1 MNDDELMHYG
11 TPRHSGRY
19 PWGSGENPYQSMSGF
34 YGMARQLHKEGL
46 SDKEIAESF
55 GMSTRDYKSAY
66 SNAKNEVRA
75 ANRAQALRLKDKG
88 YSNTAI
94 GERMGVNESTVR
106 SWLDDDIAERSSISK
121 NTAKAL
127 KNAVDDKKYID
138 IGGGVENQMGISRTA
153 LDNAVKMLK
162 DEGYTIHY
170 IQTEQLGTG
179 HKTSI
184 KVLAPPDTTYSEVWN
199 HKADIEFPGF
209 HSEDNGRT
217 IDKIG
222 KPVSISSKRIKIN
235 YAEEGGKDKD
245 GVIELRRGVDDISLG
260 KAKYAQV
267 RIAVDGTHY
276 LKGMAMYRDDM
287 PDGVDIIFN
296 TNKAKGTPMLGEK
309 DNSVLKPMKKDQDN
323 PFGATIKGEHD
334 LILAQ
339 RYYTDK
345 DGKRKQSAINI
356 VNEEGDWNTWRKSLS
371 SQMLSKQSPMLAKK
385 QLKLAYDLKQDEFD
399 SIMKLENPVIRQQL
413 LDKFADGCDSASVHL
428 KAAGLPRQASKVIL
442 PFPSMKENEV
452 YAPSFRDGEE
462 VVLIRYPHGGTFE
475 IPRLKV
481 NNKVPEAK
489 KTLHNAQDAIGI
501 NAKVAER
508 LSGADFDG
516 DTVLV
521 IPTSTAKIKTSKS
534 LEGLKDFDPQRAYKA
549 YPGMPEVKGS
559 GFNKQQQMGN
569 VSNLITDMTIKG
581 ATSDEL
587 ARAVRHSMVIIDA
600 EKHNLNYKQ
609 SAIDNNI
616 AELKEKY
623 QGGKNRGASTII
635 SRASATAYVPVR
647 KEITNK
653 KYMTDDEK
661 KRYSKGEKI
670 YRDTGETYISKKTG
684 KEIKR
689 ISKSTKMAETSD
701 ANTLSSGYLIETV
714 YSEHANKLKALANKA
729 RSESRSTEYIPYSKE
744 ANKKYKAQVDSLN
757 SKLNIALKNRP
768 LERKA
773 QLIANAKVKNIY
785 SANPDMDSDDLK
797 KLKGRCLT
805 EARLQTG
812 ASKQQIKIEPK
823 EWEAIQAGAISTSK
837 LKSIVQNSD
846 LDVLKQLAMPRN
858 MRGVTPAQESRIK
871 VLERRGYTLAEIAD
885 AVGVSTSTVN
895 NVLQG
900 S

>member
-19 PWGSGENPYQSMSGF
+19 PWGSGENPYQSSTGL
-34 YGMARQLHKEGL
+34 YGMAKQLKSQGM

-55 GMSTRDYKSAY
+55 GMSTREYKSAY

-75 ANRAQALRLKDKG
+75 ANRAEALRLKDKG

-94 GERMGVNESTVR
+94 GKRMGVNESTVR
-106 SWLDDDIAERSSISK
+106 SWMDEDIAERSSISK

-127 KNAVDDKKYID
+127 KSAVDDKKYID

-162 DEGYTIHY
+162 DEGYTVHY

-209 HSEDNGRT
+209 HSEDKGRT

-323 PFGATIKGEHD
+323 PFGATIKGERE

-345 DGKRKQSAINI
+345 NGKRQQSALNI

-481 NNKVPEAK
+481 NNKVPDAK

-521 IPTSTAKIKTSKS
+521 IPTSTAKIKTSKP
-534 LEGLKDFDPQRAYKA
+534 LDGLKDFDPQRDYKA

-581 ATSDEL
+581 ATPDEL

-616 AELKEKY
+616 AELKKKY
-623 QGGKNRGASTII
+623 QGGSNRGASTII

-647 KEITNK
+647 KELTNT

-670 YRDTGETYISKKTG
+670 YRETGETYISKKTG
-684 KEIKR
+684 KEVKR

-729 RSESRSTEYIPYSKE
+729 RAESRSTDYIPYSKE
-744 ANKKYKAQVDSLN
+744 AHVKYKDQVDSLN

-773 QLIANAKVKNIY
+773 QLIANAKVKNVY
-785 SANPDMDSDDLK
+785 AANPDMDSDDLK

-823 EWEAIQAGAISTSK
+823 EWEAIQAGAISTNK

-846 LDVLKQLAMPRN
+846 LDVLKQLAMPRE

-871 VLERRGYTLAEIAD
+871 VLESRGYTLAEIAD
-885 AVGVSTSTVN
+885 AVGVSTGTIT

-900 S
+900 

>member
-19 PWGSGENPYQSMSGF
+19 PWGSGENPYQSSTGL
-34 YGMARQLHKEGL
+34 YGMAKQLKSQGM

-55 GMSTRDYKSAY
+55 GMSTREYKSAY

-75 ANRAQALRLKDKG
+75 ANRAEALRLKDKG

-94 GERMGVNESTVR
+94 GKRMGVNESTVR
-106 SWLDDDIAERSSISK
+106 SWMDEDIAERSSISK

-127 KNAVDDKKYID
+127 KSAVDDKKYID

-162 DEGYTIHY
+162 DEGCTVHY

-209 HSEDNGRT
+209 HSEDKGRT

-323 PFGATIKGEHD
+323 PFGATIKGERE

-345 DGKRKQSAINI
+345 NGKRQQSAINI

-481 NNKVPEAK
+481 NNKVPDAK

-521 IPTSTAKIKTSKS
+521 IPTSTAKIKTSKP
-534 LEGLKDFDPQRAYKA
+534 LDGLKDFDPQRDYKA

-581 ATSDEL
+581 ATPDEL

-616 AELKEKY
+616 AELKKKY
-623 QGGKNRGASTII
+623 QGGSNRGASTII

-647 KEITNK
+647 KEITNT

-670 YRDTGETYISKKTG
+670 YRETGETYISKKTG
-684 KEIKR
+684 KEVKR

-729 RSESRSTEYIPYSKE
+729 RAESRSTDYIPYSKE
-744 ANKKYKAQVDSLN
+744 AHVKYKDQVDSLN

-773 QLIANAKVKNIY
+773 QLVANAKVKNVY
-785 SANPDMDSDDLK
+785 AANPDMDSDDLK

-823 EWEAIQAGAISTSK
+823 EWEAIQAGAISTNK

-846 LDVLKQLAMPRN
+846 LDVLKQLAMPRE

-871 VLERRGYTLAEIAD
+871 VLESRGYTLAEIAD
-885 AVGVSTSTVN
+885 AVGVSTGTIT

-900 S
+900 

>member
-1 MNDDELMHYG
+1 MNNDELMHYG

-19 PWGSGENPYQSMSGF
+19 PWGSGENPYQSSTGL
-34 YGMARQLHKEGL
+34 YGMAKQLKSEGM

-55 GMSTRDYKSAY
+55 GMSTREYKSAY

-75 ANRAQALRLKDKG
+75 ANRAEALRLKDKG

-94 GERMGVNESTVR
+94 GQRMGVNESTVR
-106 SWLDDDIAERSSISK
+106 SWMDEDIAERSSISK

-127 KNAVDDKKYID
+127 KSAVDDKKYID

-162 DEGYTIHY
+162 DEGYTVHY

-209 HSEDNGRT
+209 HSEDKGRT

-323 PFGATIKGEHD
+323 PFGATIKGERE

-345 DGKRKQSAINI
+345 NGKRQQSALNI

-413 LDKFADGCDSASVHL
+413 LDKFADGCDSAAVHL

-481 NNKVPEAK
+481 NNKVPDAK

-521 IPTSTAKIKTSKS
+521 IPTSTAKIKTSKP
-534 LEGLKDFDPQRAYKA
+534 LDGLKDFDPQRDYKA

-581 ATSDEL
+581 ATPDEL

-616 AELKEKY
+616 AALKEKY

-647 KEITNK
+647 KELTNT

-670 YRDTGETYISKKTG
+670 YRETGETYISKKTG

-701 ANTLSSGYLIETV
+701 ANTLSSGYMIETV

-729 RSESRSTEYIPYSKE
+729 RAESRSTNYIPYSKE
-744 ANKKYKAQVDSLN
+744 AHVKYKDQVDSLN

-773 QLIANAKVKNIY
+773 QLIANAKVKNVY
-785 SANPDMDSDDLK
+785 AANPDMDSDDLK

-823 EWEAIQAGAISTSK
+823 EWEAIQAGAISTNK

-846 LDVLKQLAMPRN
+846 LDVLKQLAMPRE

-871 VLERRGYTLAEIAD
+871 VLESRGYTLAEIAD
-885 AVGVSTSTVN
+885 AVGVSTGTIT

-900 S
+900 

>member
-1 MNDDELMHYG
+1 MNNDELMHYG

-19 PWGSGENPYQSMSGF
+19 PWGSGENPYQSSTGL
-34 YGMARQLHKEGL
+34 YGMAKQLKSEGM

-55 GMSTRDYKSAY
+55 GMSTREYKSAY

-75 ANRAQALRLKDKG
+75 ANRAEALRLKDKG

-94 GERMGVNESTVR
+94 GQRMGVNESTVR
-106 SWLDDDIAERSSISK
+106 SWMDEDIAERSSISK

-127 KNAVDDKKYID
+127 KSAVDDKKYID

-162 DEGYTIHY
+162 DEGYTVHY

-209 HSEDNGRT
+209 HSEDKGRT

-323 PFGATIKGEHD
+323 PFGATIKGERE

-345 DGKRKQSAINI
+345 NGKRQQSALNI

-413 LDKFADGCDSASVHL
+413 LDKFADGCDSAAVHL

-442 PFPSMKENEV
+442 PFPSMNENEV

-481 NNKVPEAK
+481 NNKVPDAK

-521 IPTSTAKIKTSKS
+521 IPTSTAKIKTSKP
-534 LEGLKDFDPQRAYKA
+534 LDGLKDFDPQRDYKA

-581 ATSDEL
+581 ATPDEL

-616 AELKEKY
+616 AALKEKY

-647 KEITNK
+647 KELTNT

-670 YRDTGETYISKKTG
+670 YRETGETYISKKTG

-701 ANTLSSGYLIETV
+701 ANTLSSGYMIETV

-729 RSESRSTEYIPYSKE
+729 RAESRSTDYIPYSKE
-744 ANKKYKAQVDSLN
+744 AHVKYKDQVDSLN

-773 QLIANAKVKNIY
+773 QLIANAKVKNVY
-785 SANPDMDSDDLK
+785 AANPDMDSDDLK

-823 EWEAIQAGAISTSK
+823 EWEAIQAGAISTNK

-846 LDVLKQLAMPRN
+846 LDVLKQLAMPRE

-871 VLERRGYTLAEIAD
+871 VLESRGYTLAEIAD
-885 AVGVSTSTVN
+885 AVGVSTSTIT

-900 S
+900 

>member
-1 MNDDELMHYG
+1 MNNDELMHYG

-19 PWGSGENPYQSMSGF
+19 PWGSGENPYQSSTGL
-34 YGMARQLHKEGL
+34 YGMAKQLKSQGM

-55 GMSTRDYKSAY
+55 GMSTREYKSAY

-75 ANRAQALRLKDKG
+75 ANRAEALRLKDKG

-94 GERMGVNESTVR
+94 GKRMGVNESTVR
-106 SWLDDDIAERSSISK
+106 SWMDEDIAERSSISK

-127 KNAVDDKKYID
+127 KSAVDDKKYID

-162 DEGYTIHY
+162 DEGYTVHY

-209 HSEDNGRT
+209 HSEDKGRT

-323 PFGATIKGEHD
+323 PFGATIKGERE

-345 DGKRKQSAINI
+345 NGKRQQSAINI

-481 NNKVPEAK
+481 NNKVTDAK

-521 IPTSTAKIKTSKS
+521 IPTSTAKIKTSKP
-534 LEGLKDFDPQRAYKA
+534 LDGLKDFDPQRDYKA

-581 ATSDEL
+581 ATPDEL

-616 AELKEKY
+616 AELKKKY
-623 QGGKNRGASTII
+623 QGGSNRGASTII

-647 KEITNK
+647 KELTNT

-670 YRDTGETYISKKTG
+670 YRETGETYISKKTG
-684 KEIKR
+684 KEVKR

-729 RSESRSTEYIPYSKE
+729 RAESRSTDYIPYSKE
-744 ANKKYKAQVDSLN
+744 AHVKYKDQVDSLN

-773 QLIANAKVKNIY
+773 QLIANAKVKNVY
-785 SANPDMDSDDLK
+785 AANPDMDSDDLK

-823 EWEAIQAGAISTSK
+823 EWEAIQAGAISTNK

-846 LDVLKQLAMPRN
+846 LDVLKQLAMPRE

-871 VLERRGYTLAEIAD
+871 VLESRGYTLAEIAD
-885 AVGVSTSTVN
+885 AVGVSTGTIT

-900 S
+900 

>member
-19 PWGSGENPYQSMSGF
+19 PWGSGENPYQSSTGL
-34 YGMARQLHKEGL
+34 YGMAKQLKSQGM

-55 GMSTRDYKSAY
+55 GMSTREYKSAY

-75 ANRAQALRLKDKG
+75 ANRAEALRLKDKG

-94 GERMGVNESTVR
+94 GKRMGVNESTVR
-106 SWLDDDIAERSSISK
+106 SWMDEDIAERSSISK

-127 KNAVDDKKYID
+127 KSAVDDKKYID

-162 DEGYTIHY
+162 DEGYTVHY

-209 HSEDNGRT
+209 HSEDKGRT

-276 LKGMAMYRDDM
+276 LKGIAMYRDDM

-323 PFGATIKGEHD
+323 PFGATIKGERE

-345 DGKRKQSAINI
+345 NGKRQQSAINI

-481 NNKVPEAK
+481 NNKVPDAK

-521 IPTSTAKIKTSKS
+521 IPTSTAKIKTSKP
-534 LEGLKDFDPQRAYKA
+534 LDGLKDFDPQRDYKA

-581 ATSDEL
+581 ATPDEL

-616 AELKEKY
+616 AELKKKY
-623 QGGKNRGASTII
+623 QGGSNRGASTII

-647 KEITNK
+647 KEITNT

-670 YRDTGETYISKKTG
+670 YRETGETYISKKTG
-684 KEIKR
+684 KEVKR

-729 RSESRSTEYIPYSKE
+729 RAESRSTDYIPYSKE
-744 ANKKYKAQVDSLN
+744 AHVKYKDQVDSLN

-773 QLIANAKVKNIY
+773 QLIANAKVKNVY
-785 SANPDMDSDDLK
+785 AANPDMDSDDLK

-812 ASKQQIKIEPK
+812 ASKQQIKIEAK
-823 EWEAIQAGAISTSK
+823 EWEAIQAGAISTNK

-846 LDVLKQLAMPRN
+846 LDVLKQLAMPRE

-871 VLERRGYTLAEIAD
+871 VLESRGYTLAEIAD
-885 AVGVSTSTVN
+885 AVGVSTSTITK
-895 NVLQG
+895 VLQG
-900 S
+900 

>member
-19 PWGSGENPYQSMSGF
+19 LWGSGENPYQSSTGL
-34 YGMARQLHKEGL
+34 YGMAKQLKSQGM

-55 GMSTRDYKSAY
+55 GMSTREYKSAY

-75 ANRAQALRLKDKG
+75 ANRAEALRLKDKG

-94 GERMGVNESTVR
+94 GKRMGVNESTVR
-106 SWLDDDIAERSSISK
+106 SWMDEDIAERSSISK

-127 KNAVDDKKYID
+127 KSAVDDKKYID

-162 DEGYTIHY
+162 DEGYTVHY

-209 HSEDNGRT
+209 HSEDKGRT

-323 PFGATIKGEHD
+323 PFGATIKGERD

-345 DGKRKQSAINI
+345 NGKRQQSAINI

-481 NNKVPEAK
+481 NNKVPDAK

-521 IPTSTAKIKTSKS
+521 IPTSTAKIKTSKP
-534 LEGLKDFDPQRAYKA
+534 LDGLKDFDPQRAYKA

-647 KEITNK
+647 KELTNT

-670 YRDTGETYISKKTG
+670 YRETGETYISKKTG

-729 RSESRSTEYIPYSKE
+729 RAESRSTEYIPYSKE
-744 ANKKYKAQVDSLN
+744 AHVKYKDQVDSLN

-773 QLIANAKVKNIY
+773 QLIANAKVKNVY
-785 SANPDMDSDDLK
+785 AANPDMDSDDLK

-823 EWEAIQAGAISTSK
+823 EWEAIQAGAISTNK

-846 LDVLKQLAMPRN
+846 LDVLKQLAMPRE

-871 VLERRGYTLAEIAD
+871 VLESRGYTLAEIAD
-885 AVGVSTSTVN
+885 AVGVSTSTIT

-900 S
+900 

>member
-1 MNDDELMHYG
+1 MNNDELMHYG

-19 PWGSGENPYQSMSGF
+19 PWGSGENPYQSSTGF
-34 YGMARQLHKEGL
+34 YGMAKQLKSDGM

-55 GMSTRDYKSAY
+55 GMSTREYKSAY

-75 ANRAQALRLKDKG
+75 ANRAEALRLKDKG

-94 GERMGVNESTVR
+94 GQRMGVNESTVR
-106 SWLDDDIAERSSISK
+106 SWMDEDIAERSSISK

-127 KNAVDDKKYID
+127 KSAVDDKKYID

-162 DEGYTIHY
+162 DEGYTVHY

-209 HSEDNGRT
+209 HSEDKGRT

-323 PFGATIKGEHD
+323 PFGATIKGERE

-345 DGKRKQSAINI
+345 NGKRQQSALNI

-413 LDKFADGCDSASVHL
+413 LDKFADGCDSAAVHL

-481 NNKVPEAK
+481 NNKVPDAK

-521 IPTSTAKIKTSKS
+521 IPTSTAKIKTSKP
-534 LEGLKDFDPQRAYKA
+534 LDGLKNFDPQRDYKA

-581 ATSDEL
+581 ATPDEL

-616 AELKEKY
+616 AALKEKY

-647 KEITNK
+647 KELTNT

-670 YRDTGETYISKKTG
+670 YRETGETYISKKTG

-701 ANTLSSGYLIETV
+701 ANTLSSGYMIETV

-729 RSESRSTEYIPYSKE
+729 RAESRSTDYIPYSKE
-744 ANKKYKAQVDSLN
+744 AHVKYKDQVDSLN

-773 QLIANAKVKNIY
+773 QLVANAKVKNVY
-785 SANPDMDSDDLK
+785 AANPDMDSDDLK

-823 EWEAIQAGAISTSK
+823 EWEAIQAGAISTNK

-846 LDVLKQLAMPRN
+846 LDVLKQLAMPHE

-871 VLERRGYTLAEIAD
+871 VLESRGYTLAEIAD
-885 AVGVSTSTVN
+885 AVGVSTGTIT

-900 S
+900 

>member
-19 PWGSGENPYQSMSGF
+19 PWGSGENPYQSSAGL
-34 YGMARQLHKEGL
+34 YGMAKQLKSQGM

-55 GMSTRDYKSAY
+55 GMSIREYKSAY

-75 ANRAQALRLKDKG
+75 ANRAEALRLKDKG

-94 GERMGVNESTVR
+94 GKRMGVNESTVR
-106 SWLDDDIAERSSISK
+106 SWMNEDIAERSSISK

-127 KNAVDDKKYID
+127 KSAVDDKKYID

-162 DEGYTIHY
+162 DEGYTVHY

-209 HSEDNGRT
+209 HSEDKGRT

-323 PFGATIKGEHD
+323 PFGATIKGERE

-345 DGKRKQSAINI
+345 NGKRQQSAINI

-413 LDKFADGCDSASVHL
+413 LDKFADGCDSAAVHL

-521 IPTSTAKIKTSKS
+521 IPTSTAKIKTSKP
-534 LEGLKDFDPQRAYKA
+534 LDGLKDFDPQRDYKA

-581 ATSDEL
+581 ATPDEL

-635 SRASATAYVPVR
+635 SRASATAYIPVR
-647 KEITNK
+647 KELTNT

-670 YRDTGETYISKKTG
+670 YRETGETYISKKTG

-701 ANTLSSGYLIETV
+701 ANTLSSGYMIETV

-729 RSESRSTEYIPYSKE
+729 RAESRSTEYIPYSKE
-744 ANKKYKAQVDSLN
+744 ARVKYKDQVDSLN

-773 QLIANAKVKNIY
+773 QLIANAKVKNVY
-785 SANPDMDSDDLK
+785 AANPDMDSDDLK

-812 ASKQQIKIEPK
+812 ASKQQIKIDPK
-823 EWEAIQAGAISTSK
+823 EWEAIQAGAIHNTK

-846 LDVLKQLAMPRN
+846 LDVLKQLAMPRE

-871 VLERRGYTLAEIAD
+871 VLESRGYTLAEIAD
-885 AVGVSTSTVN
+885 AVGVSTSTIN

-900 S
+900 

>member
-19 PWGSGENPYQSMSGF
+19 PWGSGENPYQSSTGL
-34 YGMARQLHKEGL
+34 YGMAKQLKSQGM

-55 GMSTRDYKSAY
+55 GMSTREYKSAY

-75 ANRAQALRLKDKG
+75 ANRAEALRLKDKG

-94 GERMGVNESTVR
+94 GKRMGVNESTVR
-106 SWLDDDIAERSSISK
+106 SWMDEDIAERSSISK

-127 KNAVDDKKYID
+127 KSAVDDKKYID

-162 DEGYTIHY
+162 DEGYTVHY

-209 HSEDNGRT
+209 HSEDKGRT

-287 PDGVDIIFN
+287 PNGVDIIFN

-323 PFGATIKGEHD
+323 PFGATIKGERE

-345 DGKRKQSAINI
+345 NGKRQQSAINI

-481 NNKVPEAK
+481 NNKVPDAK

-521 IPTSTAKIKTSKS
+521 IPTSTAKIKTSKP
-534 LEGLKDFDPQRAYKA
+534 LDGLKDFDPQRDYKA

-581 ATSDEL
+581 ATPDEL

-616 AELKEKY
+616 AELKKKY
-623 QGGKNRGASTII
+623 QGGSNRGASTII

-647 KEITNK
+647 KEITNT

-670 YRDTGETYISKKTG
+670 YRETGETYISKKTG
-684 KEIKR
+684 KEVKR

-729 RSESRSTEYIPYSKE
+729 RAESRSTDYIPYSKE
-744 ANKKYKAQVDSLN
+744 AHVKYKDQVDSLN

-773 QLIANAKVKNIY
+773 QLIANAKVKNVY
-785 SANPDMDSDDLK
+785 AANPDMDSDDLK

-823 EWEAIQAGAISTSK
+823 EWEAIQAGAISTNK

-846 LDVLKQLAMPRN
+846 LDVLKQLAMPRE

-871 VLERRGYTLAEIAD
+871 VLESRGYTLAEIAD
-885 AVGVSTSTVN
+885 AVGVSTGTITN
-895 NVLQG
+895 ILQG
-900 S
+900 

>member
-1 MNDDELMHYG
+1 MDE
-11 TPRHSGRY
+11 
-19 PWGSGENPYQSMSGF
+19 
-34 YGMARQLHKEGL
+34 
-46 SDKEIAESF
+46 
-55 GMSTRDYKSAY
+55 
-66 SNAKNEVRA
+66 
-75 ANRAQALRLKDKG
+75 
-88 YSNTAI
+88 
-94 GERMGVNESTVR
+94 
-106 SWLDDDIAERSSISK
+106 DIAERSSISK

-127 KNAVDDKKYID
+127 KSAVDDKKYID

-162 DEGYTIHY
+162 DEGYTVHY

-209 HSEDNGRT
+209 HSEDKGRT

-323 PFGATIKGEHD
+323 PFGATIKGERD

-345 DGKRKQSAINI
+345 NGKRQQSAINI

-481 NNKVPEAK
+481 NNKVPDAK

-521 IPTSTAKIKTSKS
+521 IPTSTAKIKTSKP
-534 LEGLKDFDPQRAYKA
+534 LDGLKDFDPQRDYKA

-581 ATSDEL
+581 ATPDEL

-616 AELKEKY
+616 AELKKKY
-623 QGGKNRGASTII
+623 QGGSNRGASTII

-647 KEITNK
+647 KELTNT

-670 YRDTGETYISKKTG
+670 YRETGETYISKKTG

-729 RSESRSTEYIPYSKE
+729 RAESRSTEYIPYSKE
-744 ANKKYKAQVDSLN
+744 AHVKYKDQVDSLN

-773 QLIANAKVKNIY
+773 QLIANAKVKNVY
-785 SANPDMDSDDLK
+785 AANPDMDSDDLK

-823 EWEAIQAGAISTSK
+823 EWEAIQAGAISTNK

-846 LDVLKQLAMPRN
+846 LDVLKQLAMPRE

-871 VLERRGYTLAEIAD
+871 VLESRGYTLAEIAD
-885 AVGVSTSTVN
+885 AVGVSTSTIN

-900 S
+900 

>member
-19 PWGSGENPYQSMSGF
+19 PWGSGENPYQSSTGL
-34 YGMARQLHKEGL
+34 YGMAKQLKSQGM

-55 GMSTRDYKSAY
+55 GMSTREYKSAY

-75 ANRAQALRLKDKG
+75 ANRAEALRLKDKG

-94 GERMGVNESTVR
+94 GKRMGVNESTVR
-106 SWLDDDIAERSSISK
+106 SWMNEDIAERSSISK

-127 KNAVDDKKYID
+127 KSAVDDKKYID

-162 DEGYTIHY
+162 DEGYTVHY

-209 HSEDNGRT
+209 HSEDKGRT

-296 TNKAKGTPMLGEK
+296 TNKTKGTPMLGEK

-323 PFGATIKGEHD
+323 PFGATIKGERE

-345 DGKRKQSAINI
+345 NGKRQQSAINI

-481 NNKVPEAK
+481 NNKVPDAK

-521 IPTSTAKIKTSKS
+521 IPTSTAKIKTSKP
-534 LEGLKDFDPQRAYKA
+534 LDGLKDFDPQRDYKA

-581 ATSDEL
+581 ATPDEL

-616 AELKEKY
+616 AELKKKY
-623 QGGKNRGASTII
+623 QGGSNRGASTII

-647 KEITNK
+647 KELTNT

-670 YRDTGETYISKKTG
+670 YRETGETYISKKTG
-684 KEIKR
+684 KEVKR

-729 RSESRSTEYIPYSKE
+729 RAESRSTDYIPYSKE
-744 ANKKYKAQVDSLN
+744 AHVKYKDQVDSLN

-773 QLIANAKVKNIY
+773 QLIANAKVKNVY
-785 SANPDMDSDDLK
+785 AANPDMDSDDLK

-823 EWEAIQAGAISTSK
+823 EWEAIQAGAISTNK

-846 LDVLKQLAMPRN
+846 LDVLKQLAMPRE

-871 VLERRGYTLAEIAD
+871 VLESRGYTLAEIAD
-885 AVGVSTSTVN
+885 AVGVSTSTIN

-900 S
+900 

>member
-1 MNDDELMHYG
+1 MNNDELMHYG

-19 PWGSGENPYQSMSGF
+19 PWGSGENPYQSSTGL
-34 YGMARQLHKEGL
+34 YGMAKQLKSEGM

-55 GMSTRDYKSAY
+55 GMSTREYKSAY

-75 ANRAQALRLKDKG
+75 ANRAEALRLKDKG

-94 GERMGVNESTVR
+94 GQRMGVNESTVR
-106 SWLDDDIAERSSISK
+106 SWMDEDIAERSSISK

-127 KNAVDDKKYID
+127 KSAVDDKKYID

-162 DEGYTIHY
+162 DEGYTVHY

-209 HSEDNGRT
+209 HSEDKGRT

-323 PFGATIKGEHD
+323 PFGATIKGERE

-345 DGKRKQSAINI
+345 NGKRQQSALNI

-413 LDKFADGCDSASVHL
+413 LDKFADGCDSAAVHL

-481 NNKVPEAK
+481 NNKVPDAK

-521 IPTSTAKIKTSKS
+521 IPTSTAKIKTSKP
-534 LEGLKDFDPQRAYKA
+534 LDGLKDFDPQRDYKA

-581 ATSDEL
+581 ATPDEL

-616 AELKEKY
+616 AALKEKY

-647 KEITNK
+647 KELTNT

-670 YRDTGETYISKKTG
+670 YRETGETYISKKTG

-701 ANTLSSGYLIETV
+701 ANTLSSGYMIETV

-729 RSESRSTEYIPYSKE
+729 RAESRSTNYIPYSKE
-744 ANKKYKAQVDSLN
+744 AHVKYKDQVDSLN

-773 QLIANAKVKNIY
+773 QLIANAKVKNVY
-785 SANPDMDSDDLK
+785 AANPDMDSDDLK

-823 EWEAIQAGAISTSK
+823 EWEAIQAGAISTNK

-846 LDVLKQLAMPRN
+846 LDVLKQLAMPRE
-858 MRGVTPAQESRIK
+858 MRGITPAQESRIK
-871 VLERRGYTLAEIAD
+871 VLESRGYTLAEIAD
-885 AVGVSTSTVN
+885 AVGVSTSTIT

-900 S
+900 

>member
-19 PWGSGENPYQSMSGF
+19 PWGSGENPYQSSTGL
-34 YGMARQLHKEGL
+34 YGMAKQLKSQGM

-55 GMSTRDYKSAY
+55 GMSTREYKSAY

-75 ANRAQALRLKDKG
+75 ANRAEALRLKDKG

-94 GERMGVNESTVR
+94 GKRMGVNESTVR
-106 SWLDDDIAERSSISK
+106 SWMDEDIAERSSISK

-127 KNAVDDKKYID
+127 KSAVDDKKYID

-162 DEGYTIHY
+162 DEGYTVHY

-209 HSEDNGRT
+209 HSEDKGRT

-235 YAEEGGKDKD
+235 YDEEGGKDKD

-323 PFGATIKGEHD
+323 PFGATIKGERE

-345 DGKRKQSAINI
+345 NGKRQQSALNI

-481 NNKVPEAK
+481 NNKVPDAK

-521 IPTSTAKIKTSKS
+521 IPTSTAKIKTSKP
-534 LEGLKDFDPQRAYKA
+534 LDGLKDFDPQRDYKA

-581 ATSDEL
+581 ATPDEL

-616 AELKEKY
+616 AELKKKY
-623 QGGKNRGASTII
+623 QGGSNRGASTII

-647 KEITNK
+647 KELTNT

-670 YRDTGETYISKKTG
+670 YRETGETYISKKTG
-684 KEIKR
+684 KEVKR

-729 RSESRSTEYIPYSKE
+729 RAESRSTDYIPYSKE
-744 ANKKYKAQVDSLN
+744 AHIKYKDQVDSLN

-773 QLIANAKVKNIY
+773 QLVANAKVKNVY
-785 SANPDMDSDDLK
+785 AANPDMDSDDLK

-823 EWEAIQAGAISTSK
+823 EWEAIQAGAISTNK

-846 LDVLKQLAMPRN
+846 LDVLKQLAMPRE

-871 VLERRGYTLAEIAD
+871 VLESRGYTLAEIAD
-885 AVGVSTSTVN
+885 AVGVSTGTIT

-900 S
+900 

>member
-19 PWGSGENPYQSMSGF
+19 PWGSGENPYQSSTGL
-34 YGMARQLHKEGL
+34 YGMAKQLKSQGM

-55 GMSTRDYKSAY
+55 GMSTREYKSAY

-75 ANRAQALRLKDKG
+75 ANRAEALRLKDKG

-94 GERMGVNESTVR
+94 GKRMGVNESTVR
-106 SWLDDDIAERSSISK
+106 SWMDEDIAERSSISK

-127 KNAVDDKKYID
+127 KSAVDDKKYID

-162 DEGYTIHY
+162 DEGYTVHY

-209 HSEDNGRT
+209 HSEDKGRT

-323 PFGATIKGEHD
+323 PFGATIKGERE

-345 DGKRKQSAINI
+345 NGKRQQSALNI

-481 NNKVPEAK
+481 NNKVPDAK

-521 IPTSTAKIKTSKS
+521 IPTSTAKIKTSKP
-534 LEGLKDFDPQRAYKA
+534 LDGLKDFDPQRDYKA

-581 ATSDEL
+581 ATPDEL

-616 AELKEKY
+616 AELKKKY
-623 QGGKNRGASTII
+623 QGGSNRGASTII

-647 KEITNK
+647 KEITNT

-670 YRDTGETYISKKTG
+670 YRETGETYISKKTG
-684 KEIKR
+684 KEVKR

-729 RSESRSTEYIPYSKE
+729 RAESRSTEYIPYSKE
-744 ANKKYKAQVDSLN
+744 AHVKYKDQVDSLN

-773 QLIANAKVKNIY
+773 QLVANAKVKNVY
-785 SANPDMDSDDLK
+785 AANPDMDSDDLK

-823 EWEAIQAGAISTSK
+823 EWEAIQAGAISTNK

-846 LDVLKQLAMPRN
+846 LDVLKQLAMPRE

-871 VLERRGYTLAEIAD
+871 VLESRGYTLAEIAD
-885 AVGVSTSTVN
+885 AVGVSTGTIT

-900 S
+900 

>member
-19 PWGSGENPYQSMSGF
+19 PWGSGENPYQSSTGL
-34 YGMARQLHKEGL
+34 YGMAKQLKSQGM

-55 GMSTRDYKSAY
+55 GMSTREYKSAY

-75 ANRAQALRLKDKG
+75 ANRAEALRLKDKG

-94 GERMGVNESTVR
+94 GKRMGVNESTVR
-106 SWLDDDIAERSSISK
+106 SWMDEDIAERSSISK

-127 KNAVDDKKYID
+127 KSAVDDKKYID

-162 DEGYTIHY
+162 DEGYTVHY

-209 HSEDNGRT
+209 HSEDKGRT

-323 PFGATIKGEHD
+323 PFGATIKGERE

-345 DGKRKQSAINI
+345 NGKRQQSAINI

-481 NNKVPEAK
+481 NNKVPDAK

-521 IPTSTAKIKTSKS
+521 IPTSTAKIKTSKP
-534 LEGLKDFDPQRAYKA
+534 LDGLKDFDPQRDYKA

-581 ATSDEL
+581 ATPDEL

-616 AELKEKY
+616 AELKKKY
-623 QGGKNRGASTII
+623 QGGSNRGASTII

-647 KEITNK
+647 KELTNT

-670 YRDTGETYISKKTG
+670 YRETGETYISKKTG
-684 KEIKR
+684 KEVKR

-729 RSESRSTEYIPYSKE
+729 RAESRSTDYIPYSKE
-744 ANKKYKAQVDSLN
+744 AHVKYKDQVDSLN

-773 QLIANAKVKNIY
+773 QLVANAKVKNVY
-785 SANPDMDSDDLK
+785 AANPDMDSDDLK

-823 EWEAIQAGAISTSK
+823 EWEAIQAGAISTNK

-846 LDVLKQLAMPRN
+846 LDLLKQLAMPRE

-871 VLERRGYTLAEIAD
+871 VLESRGYTLAEIAD
-885 AVGVSTSTVN
+885 AVGVSTGTIT

-900 S
+900 

>member
-19 PWGSGENPYQSMSGF
+19 PWGSGENPYQSSTGL
-34 YGMARQLHKEGL
+34 YGMAKQLKSQGM

-55 GMSTRDYKSAY
+55 GMSTREYKSAY

-75 ANRAQALRLKDKG
+75 ANRAEALRLKDKG

-94 GERMGVNESTVR
+94 GKRMGVNESTVR
-106 SWLDDDIAERSSISK
+106 SWMDEDIAERSSISK

-127 KNAVDDKKYID
+127 KSAVDDKKYID

-162 DEGYTIHY
+162 DEGYTVHY

-209 HSEDNGRT
+209 HSEDKGRT

-323 PFGATIKGEHD
+323 PFGATIKGERE

-345 DGKRKQSAINI
+345 NGKRQQSAINI

-481 NNKVPEAK
+481 NNKVPDAK

-521 IPTSTAKIKTSKS
+521 IPTSTAKIKTSKP
-534 LEGLKDFDPQRAYKA
+534 LDGLKDFDPQRDYKA

-581 ATSDEL
+581 ATPDEL

-616 AELKEKY
+616 AELKKKY
-623 QGGKNRGASTII
+623 QGGSNRGASTII

-647 KEITNK
+647 KEITNT

-670 YRDTGETYISKKTG
+670 YRETGETYISKKTG
-684 KEIKR
+684 KEVKR

-729 RSESRSTEYIPYSKE
+729 RVESRSTDYIPYSKE
-744 ANKKYKAQVDSLN
+744 AHIKYKDQVDSLN

-773 QLIANAKVKNIY
+773 QLVANAKVKNVY
-785 SANPDMDSDDLK
+785 AANPDMDSDDLK

-823 EWEAIQAGAISTSK
+823 EWEAIQAGAISTNK

-846 LDVLKQLAMPRN
+846 LDVLKQLAMPRE

-871 VLERRGYTLAEIAD
+871 VLESRGYTLAEIAD
-885 AVGVSTSTVN
+885 AVGVSTGTIT

-900 S
+900 